1 MFYTS
6 LTVVNSI
13 QYVLNG
19 KSQKVDYSSY
29 ESFTREMDSFT
40 SIAKQLVGIAP
51 FVVQIES
58 YSMCNPSHSYYP
70 HFCYILYGTYKC
82 HLLTNKK

>member
-51 FVVQIES
+51 FVVQTDS
-58 YSMCNPSHSYYP
+58 YSMCSPSHALLLP
-70 HFCYILYGTYKC
+70 TLLLHFVSDLQMPFTD
-82 HLLTNKK
+82 